1 MRCHSLVMSEA
12 SHIGRGMDSTVM
24 YNGAPAL
31 YRGVL
36 TSAVILILKSFPNMQ
51 LVRMEPIGSKHM
63 DSGNR
68 GIIYLRREILFTLIG
83 MVMDIQS
90 MLVLLRK
97 WKMERYTR
105 WKAMQVIPAHGGIIW

>member
-1 MRCHSLVMSEA
+1 MSEA
-12 SHIGRGMDSTVM
+12 SHIGHGMASTVM

-68 GIIYLRREILFTLIG
+68 GIIYLRREILSTLIG
-83 MVMDIQS
+83 MVMVTQS
-90 MLVLLRK
+90 MSVLSR
-97 WKMERYTR
+97 R
-105 WKAMQVIPAHGGIIW
+105 WKTVRYIR